1 MLSRDAIVKTI
12 ISAVEQQGLELN
24 GKELLEIRTRVS
36 TTLTAKERHRQ
47 RMNAPDYQWRKPKP
61 RR

>member
-1 MLSRDAIVKTI
+1 MLSRDVIVKTI

-47 RMNAPDYQWRKPKP
+47 RMNSPTYEWKKPQPK
-61 RR
+61 R